1 MNPRVKCRAC
11 RQVVD
16 TRMGVPR
23 ERVGFLYATHLDRG
37 VKCWMSGEQA
47 VTDIDIFM
55 AMQEAEVEE
64 VAS

>member
-1 MNPRVKCRAC
+1 
-11 RQVVD
+11 
-16 TRMGVPR
+16 MGVPR